1 MIKKYL
7 IVSLR
12 KRIDNMVLEFVK
24 NKLTNEEKKKFFQ
37 LKFNQN
43 FEELN
48 MNAFNSKNNAI
59 IFIPLF
65 QNQNY
70 HIYLTKYYYALT
82 CIIIIIIIFFFF

>member
-65 QNQNY
+65 QKNY
-70 HIYLTKYYYALT
+70 HIYLTIYWYELT
-82 CIIIIIIIFFFF
+82 CIN